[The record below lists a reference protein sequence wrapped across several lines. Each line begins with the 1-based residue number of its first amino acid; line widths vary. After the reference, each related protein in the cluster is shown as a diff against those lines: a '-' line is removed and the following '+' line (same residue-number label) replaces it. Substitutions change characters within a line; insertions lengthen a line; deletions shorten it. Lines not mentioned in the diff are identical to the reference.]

1 MSTVPLQDWENDQ
14 ELADTVPTV
23 PDDPFADDSFLSE
36 FPDYP
41 YEPLDE
47 PFVPSSPVQTDVSV
61 NIAPGDV
68 QPIDGAWSWHD
79 AALIGVERVN
89 EAGATSYEV
98 GCVDLYANPQTG
110 DLGGNYLKLDS
121 FDDVDGAAALYH
133 ELQGEI
139 HNKILPPFYV
149 AEFAA
154 RKAAER
160 TAERGV
166 DAPAWTA
173 CSPAEY
179 AAYEEIRSLNVD
191 NRDLPPTPALQH
203 LLSQVTDLSGITSRT
218 DQGRTVDEHNSTFQ
232 ALHAIGIQTEGFDPD
247 KDPPPFFD
255 EQTNTAYWIGV
266 FQPDRAD
273 SSNCVASILSLT
285 RNVQS
290 GDVEAQLAPCVPG
303 DWDKAY
309 RACERLLDAVEKGG
323 IDRCFDTAE
332 SMALAADQRALWEKQ
347 RGMELRPDAAQELAG
362 YSRSAWDID
371 L

>member
-1 MSTVPLQDWENDQ
+1 MSTIPLQDWENDQ
-14 ELADTVPTV
+14 ELADTDTSV

-36 FPDYP
+36 IPDYP

-47 PFVPSSPVQTDVSV
+47 PFVPSSLVQTDGSV
-61 NIAPGDV
+61 NTAPGGV
-68 QPIDGAWSWHD
+68 QTPDGAWSWHD

-89 EAGATSYEV
+89 ESGAMCYEI

-121 FDDVDGAAALYH
+121 FGDVDEAAAFYH

-139 HNKILPPFYV
+139 HNKLLPPFYV
-149 AEFAA
+149 AKFAA

-160 TAERGV
+160 APERGV
-166 DAPAWTA
+166 EAPVWTA

-191 NRDLPPTPALQH
+191 NRDLPPTPAPQH
-203 LLSQVTDLSGITSRT
+203 LLSQVTDLSGITLPS
-218 DQGRTVDEHNSTFQ
+218 DQGSTVNEQSSTFQ
-232 ALHAIGIQTEGFDPD
+232 ALHATGIQADGFDPD

-285 RNVQS
+285 RNAQR

-309 RACERLLDAVEKGG
+309 QACERLLDAVEKGG

-332 SMALAADQRALWEKQ
+332 SMALAADLRALWEKQ
-347 RGMELRPDAAQELAG
+347 RGMELQPDAAQELAD
-362 YSRSAWDID
+362 YSRSAWDIN